1 MFHRAAHVHARNDNK
16 QSAIGKARPRARLS
30 AGTALH
36 DTASAQSTR
45 ATSARRN
52 APPAPAPAAATAA
65 ASASGAQ
72 STRATSARRNAPPAP
87 APAAATAAASA
98 SGAQSTGAT
107 SARRNAPPAPAPP
120 AATAA
125 ASASGAQSTGATS
138 ARRNAPPAPA
148 PPAATA
154 AGSAAA
160 SASGSQTSSPLEH
173 IAFGALV
180 AAGGALTLQQ
190 QSNAQYDGFGSQ
202 LTTPGSSAQS
212 AGFAGTPQDSL
223 DLRIQLN
230 ESQCENKLLKQTL
243 EFEKER
249 ASMHREKKM
258 LELKTYEAEKQ
269 RAHSQLQEVERERD
283 SFKAQIGAKAELEQQ
298 LHAHGLQRTQNA
310 AANVAAL
317 CSEKQ
322 QSDAKL
328 QEALAQLQALGAQ
341 RGTHAET
348 LAALVGEITWA
359 QGELKAL
366 GVQLA
371 MDAQAL
377 AALGAPLRAK
387 LAEAERQQQAFACCA
402 AADAEAL
409 AALAGEK
416 QQADAKLAEVQQKL
430 QVLGAQQTQNA
441 EAFTAL
447 AGEKQQADAKLA
459 EANEQLKAYIRCNT
473 QDMEALAALAG
484 EKQQTDAKLAEAER
498 ERDMFKS
505 RLRALEAPNA
515 VLSSNVSKCSGGHAE
530 QREGIAMADGK
541 KELEKLEQELFH
553 RSQEVDLKN
562 AVLASQREQLKAG
575 RKALER
581 HREDFQRVVAGISAA
596 KQEQASIFNEIPQR
610 LGIQIRSI
618 DDIEKRLKYL
628 ESELSKYKSDQF
640 KCKIMEPWSGQKKTF
655 TEAKDKLDRA
665 MEKARK
671 LDDLYACLGKGGR
684 SAPASL
690 GQLHSELKAAHD
702 KARILDKLY
711 ASYAECG
718 GAAGKTEANA
728 RKALQET
735 RKRAGVLAKVCAM
748 IGSNCTHEN
757 VQVHVQALVNSART
771 AEHSEKCTSVGS
783 KRARLETAE
792 TSKAVAPGFS
802 AESET
807 VQTLRAL
814 LRKRT
819 EELAT
824 LREESSSAM
833 AVAAYVEGHE
843 VLRRLV
849 HAFRTMKLADEFRF
863 LKGRFHHQEQVLAM
877 MQVLEDVMCRLLKVR
892 CYFKAIAGDKN
903 RRELAQK
910 WMRDPNSHDLLSSV
924 LVEKETNQVVCPLKL
939 AQVCHATGTKV
950 EVTDKSVSVERITL
964 DGREMS
970 NALFERMETYDCE
983 LQRAWTEI
991 KLDVRA
997 EVPALSDML
1006 HPCPAAKN
1014 GPASAGQHAQV
1025 AVFRQELERLRSQA

>member
-1 MFHRAAHVHARNDNK
+1 M
-16 QSAIGKARPRARLS
+16 Q
-30 AGTALH
+30 
-36 DTASAQSTR
+36 
-45 ATSARRN
+45 
-52 APPAPAPAAATAA
+52 
-65 ASASGAQ
+65 
-72 STRATSARRNAPPAP
+72 
-87 APAAATAAASA
+87 
-98 SGAQSTGAT
+98 
-107 SARRNAPPAPAPP
+107 
-120 AATAA
+120 
-125 ASASGAQSTGATS
+125 
-138 ARRNAPPAPA
+138 
-148 PPAATA
+148 
-154 AGSAAA
+154 
-160 SASGSQTSSPLEH
+160 
-173 IAFGALV
+173 
-180 AAGGALTLQQ
+180 
-190 QSNAQYDGFGSQ
+190 
-202 LTTPGSSAQS
+202 
-212 AGFAGTPQDSL
+212 
-223 DLRIQLN
+223 
-230 ESQCENKLLKQTL
+230 
-243 EFEKER
+243 
-249 ASMHREKKM
+249 
-258 LELKTYEAEKQ
+258 EA
-269 RAHSQLQEVERERD
+269 ERERD

-484 EKQQTDAKLAEAER
+484 EKQQTDAKLAEAERQLQAFAAKQSVDAEALAALAGDKQQTDAKLADAER

-863 LKGRFHHQEQVLAM
+863 LKGQFHHQEQVLAM

-970 NALFERMETYDCE
+970 NALFERRETYDCE

>member
-1 MFHRAAHVHARNDNK
+1 M
-16 QSAIGKARPRARLS
+16 
-30 AGTALH
+30 
-36 DTASAQSTR
+36 
-45 ATSARRN
+45 
-52 APPAPAPAAATAA
+52 
-65 ASASGAQ
+65 
-72 STRATSARRNAPPAP
+72 
-87 APAAATAAASA
+87 
-98 SGAQSTGAT
+98 
-107 SARRNAPPAPAPP
+107 
-120 AATAA
+120 
-125 ASASGAQSTGATS
+125 
-138 ARRNAPPAPA
+138 
-148 PPAATA
+148 
-154 AGSAAA
+154 
-160 SASGSQTSSPLEH
+160 
-173 IAFGALV
+173 
-180 AAGGALTLQQ
+180 
-190 QSNAQYDGFGSQ
+190 
-202 LTTPGSSAQS
+202 
-212 AGFAGTPQDSL
+212 
-223 DLRIQLN
+223 
-230 ESQCENKLLKQTL
+230 
-243 EFEKER
+243 
-249 ASMHREKKM
+249 
-258 LELKTYEAEKQ
+258 
-269 RAHSQLQEVERERD
+269 
-283 SFKAQIGAKAELEQQ
+283 
-298 LHAHGLQRTQNA
+298 
-310 AANVAAL
+310 
-317 CSEKQ
+317 
-322 QSDAKL
+322 
-328 QEALAQLQALGAQ
+328 
-341 RGTHAET
+341 
-348 LAALVGEITWA
+348 
-359 QGELKAL
+359 
-366 GVQLA
+366 
-371 MDAQAL
+371 
-377 AALGAPLRAK
+377 
-387 LAEAERQQQAFACCA
+387 
-402 AADAEAL
+402 DAEAL

-416 QQADAKLAEVQQKL
+416 QQ
-430 QVLGAQQTQNA
+430 T
-441 EAFTAL
+441 
-447 AGEKQQADAKLA
+447 DAKLA
-459 EANEQLKAYIRCNT
+459 EAERQLQAFGAKQSVDA
-473 QDMEALAALAG
+473 EALAALAG

-541 KELEKLEQELFH
+541 KELEKLEQELFDC
-553 RSQEVDLKN
+553 SQEVTLKN

-575 RKALER
+575 RVNLER
-581 HREDFQRVVAGISAA
+581 HREEFQQVVAGISAA
-596 KQEQASIFNEIPQR
+596 KQKQASIFNEIPQR
-610 LGIQIRSI
+610 LGIEIRSI

-833 AVAAYVEGHE
+833 AVAAYVEEHE
-843 VLRRLV
+843 VLRQLV
-849 HAFRTMKLADEFRF
+849 DGFQTMKLADKFRF
-863 LKGRFHHQEQVLAM
+863 VRGKFHCKEEVLVM
-877 MQVLEDVMCRLLKVR
+877 MRVLEDVMCRLLKVR
-892 CYFKAIAGDKN
+892 CHFKAIAGDTN
-903 RRELAQK
+903 QRELAQK

-924 LVEKETNQVVCPLKL
+924 LVEKETKQVVCPLRL
-939 AQVCHATGTKV
+939 AQICHATGADVK
-950 EVTDKSVSVERITL
+950 VTDTGVQVERITI
-964 DGREMS
+964 DGEKMS
-970 NALFERMETYDCE
+970 KALFERRETYDCE
-983 LQRAWTEI
+983 LERAWTEI

-1006 HPCPAAKN
+1006 HPLQAAKN
-1014 GPASAGQHAQV
+1014 GPASAGQHAQIV
-1025 AVFRQELERLRSQA
+1025 VFRQELERLHSGA